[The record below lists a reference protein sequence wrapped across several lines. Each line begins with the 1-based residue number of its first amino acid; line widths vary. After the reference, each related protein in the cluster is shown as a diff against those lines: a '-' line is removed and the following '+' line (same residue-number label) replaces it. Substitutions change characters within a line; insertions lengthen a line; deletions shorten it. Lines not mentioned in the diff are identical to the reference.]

1 MSTHLTNITKWGK
14 KKNPKKESSWES
26 LGFKRLCCL
35 YVSNNNNLLH
45 TFYALV
51 IVQVNSERIQS
62 RLTPSAAASVH
73 SYMVM
78 LPDIWRPL
86 QAANQA
92 KDAARN
98 LGGRSQ
104 PVFCSG
110 IYIYIGLVVSRT
122 LLTSVVELRQ
132 TRFSRV
138 SISSN
143 AQYVT
148 LQTCF
153 SHPSFSY

>member
-1 MSTHLTNITKWGK
+1 
-14 KKNPKKESSWES
+14 
-26 LGFKRLCCL
+26 
-35 YVSNNNNLLH
+35 VSNNNNLLH

-104 PVFCSG
+104 PVFALV
-110 IYIYIGLVVSRT
+110 YIYRPGGIKDPTNQCG
-122 LLTSVVELRQ
+122 
-132 TRFSRV
+132 
-138 SISSN
+138 
-143 AQYVT
+143 
-148 LQTCF
+148 
-153 SHPSFSY
+153 